1 MKPSVLILAGSL
13 ATLATVGGCAHSERG
28 MVKDTMRE
36 RTSSTADYDNIYGAT
51 ASTASE
57 RSAKTPSGSATLSP
71 SAADTSP
78 SATAGTSAKSPANTS
93 ASSGTS
99 MASAPS
105 TWSGVVTAIDPILR
119 QDAAAMGIGSVGAAA
134 VGGTM
139 AKEGGP
145 TDRIY
150 RVTLR
155 ADDGTTQTVTVESM
169 PSYKTGDRV
178 RYSNGSV
185 QRE

>member
-1 MKPSVLILAGSL
+1 MKPSVLISAGAL

-28 MVKDTMRE
+28 MDKDTMRE
-36 RTSSTADYDNIYGAT
+36 RTSSTADYDNMYGST

-78 SATAGTSAKSPANTS
+78 SATASTSARSS

-99 MASAPS
+99 VASAPS